1 MPPSTRVSS
10 AEPPVKLAIPLV
22 TVRFPRVIF
31 EDRVP
36 PVTFDKPVTVPPVR
50 VVLPLDVRALRV
62 PPVRFR
68 LEAEMVSPLTLPPVR
83 LAVPL
88 VTFRLASVTLDSNRP
103 PVILVRLVTVP
114 PVRVVLPLDVKV
126 FRVPPVTFRL
136 SVEIVT
142 PLTLPPEIWAVPLVT
157 VRQPREILDVNIP
170 PVTFERPVILPPVR
184 FVVPLDSRA

>member
-1 MPPSTRVSS
+1 M
-10 AEPPVKLAIPLV
+10 
-22 TVRFPRVIF
+22 
-31 EDRVP
+31 
-36 PVTFDKPVTVPPVR
+36 
-50 VVLPLDVRALRV
+50 
-62 PPVRFR
+62 
-68 LEAEMVSPLTLPPVR
+68 
-83 LAVPL
+83 AVPL